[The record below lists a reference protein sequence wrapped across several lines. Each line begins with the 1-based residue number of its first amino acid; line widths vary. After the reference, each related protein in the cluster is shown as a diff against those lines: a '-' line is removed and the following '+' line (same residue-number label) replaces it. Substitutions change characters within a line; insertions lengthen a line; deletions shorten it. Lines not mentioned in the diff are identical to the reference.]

1 MDKIDTHFFIRLR
14 GQFLGSITVKSASP
28 DEAALAVRAEIAK
41 LIELQIANPEW
52 PAVEMHSLGT
62 IPTLK

>member
-1 MDKIDTHFFIRLR
+1 MDNLDTHFFVRLR
-14 GQFLGSITVKSASP
+14 GQFLGSITVKSTSP

-41 LIELQIANPEW
+41 LIDLQIANPEW

-62 IPTLK
+62 ITSPN